1 MGKLSDPGMAIRK
14 TRNLWIVE
22 TSKVGRRA
30 VSGRAE
36 RRMMPMRLHDEED

>member
-1 MGKLSDPGMAIRK
+1 MGELSDPGMAIRK
-14 TRNLWIVE
+14 TRSLWIVE
-22 TSKVGRRA
+22 TSKAGRRA